1 MVSGFTAEAAERA
14 EKREQTNPPRTP
26 QRTQRLQFVLFFS
39 KNSFS
44 ELCALSVPVKK
55 WYGRR
60 SVEIQKSPLTPLF
73 KEGN

>member
-1 MVSGFTAEAAERA
+1 MI
-14 EKREQTNPPRTP
+14 
-26 QRTQRLQFVLFFS
+26 FS

-60 SVEIQKSPLTPLF
+60 SVENSEISPNPFSKRGTDYLPL
-73 KEGN
+73 